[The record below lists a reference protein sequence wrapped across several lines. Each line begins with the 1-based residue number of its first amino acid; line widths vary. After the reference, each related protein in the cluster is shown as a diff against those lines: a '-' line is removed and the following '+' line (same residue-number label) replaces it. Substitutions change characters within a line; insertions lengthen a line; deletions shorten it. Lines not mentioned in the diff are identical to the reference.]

1 MNPRSPDSLTI
12 ATLPGHPLFQSQAY
26 LLSRQG
32 RPECAVVDPG
42 DGSESLLRAIRAR
55 GLRPVAYL
63 LTHAHI
69 DHFAGLSEWRRAWP
83 APVWLHP
90 ADLPLY
96 AAAAEQAAMFGISC
110 PELPPVD
117 QHFEPERPFAVDSLE
132 LEVRFTPGH
141 SPGSVSLVAAAVAG
155 ARPAH
160 VIVGDVL
167 FCGGIGR
174 TDLPGGDYQTLLSSI
189 RGQLL
194 SLPDDTVVLSG
205 HGPATTIGRERRT
218 NPFLTGQAY

>member
-1 MNPRSPDSLTI
+1 MKLSFLGAAREVTGSCVLVETADCRFLVDC
-12 ATLPGHPLFQSQAY
+12 GMFQG
-26 LLSRQG
+26 G
-32 RPECAVVDPG
+32 REAPARNRRRFEFEPA
-42 DGSESLLRAIRAR
+42 AIDF
-55 GLRPVAYL
+55 VL